1 MRLWLTPRAPA
12 LTVGAPMRIGLLLV
26 ALAALLTAA
35 TWLVSTPAAAQR
47 AIAGDG
53 VPISLEVSAGE
64 LIQLD
69 GDAASVFIANPEIAD
84 IEVVTPNLIY
94 VFARAPGRTNIIAVN
109 EADGVVG
116 NILLI
121 SRLPVGE
128 VNRSIASVVPGS
140 TIRAEAAGGSVM
152 LTGIAGSAIE
162 VANAVRVAEAF
173 VGDPSLVINQTSV
186 DGPNQINLRV
196 RIAEVS
202 RTVTQEL
209 GVNWQALV
217 QNGDWSFGALSGRAL
232 GAAITGGLAGV
243 VGDATAAGSLGVTY
257 DFGDGSAATGL
268 LDLLDD
274 EGLISV
280 LAEPNL
286 TTVSGETASFL
297 AGGEFPIPLINP
309 DGQATVEFR
318 PVGVTLSFTPTLLAE
333 NRISMRVRPEVS
345 SQVGT
350 TVFNNTTLPELQIRR
365 AETSVELG
373 SGETLV
379 IAGLFQS
386 DVRQSISGLPGLMD
400 LPVLGALFR
409 SESFQN
415 EETELLI
422 FVTPYLVGPVGDQ
435 RLVAPNDPPGN
446 LVETPDFAGPR
457 RDVAAQA
464 VPVGVAG
471 SAAAAEPASGSFVAP
486 GFILK

>member
-1 MRLWLTPRAPA
+1 MTLRSRQPA
-12 LTVGAPMRIGLLLV
+12 SAVAADAARRNGLALIAWMLATV
-26 ALAALLTAA
+26 ALAFLIAG
-35 TWLVSTPAAAQR
+35 PAAAQR
-47 AIAGDG
+47 PIAGDA

-69 GDAASVFIANPEIAD
+69 GEAASVFIANPEIAD
-84 IEVVTPNLIY
+84 IEVVTPTLIY
-94 VFARAPGRTNIIAVN
+94 VFARSPGRTNIIAVN

-128 VNRSIASVVPGS
+128 VNRSIASVVPDS
-140 TIRAEAAGGSVM
+140 AIRAEAAGGSVM
-152 LTGIAGSAIE
+152 LTGIATSAID
-162 VANAVRVAEAF
+162 VANAVRVAQAF
-173 VGDPSLVINQTSV
+173 VADPALVINQTSV

-202 RTVTQEL
+202 RNVTQEL
-209 GVNWQALV
+209 GVNWDAV
-217 QNGDWSFGALSGRAL
+217 IQNGDWAFGALTGRAL
-232 GAAITGGLAGV
+232 TSGVFGSATSAG
-243 VGDATAAGSLGVTY
+243 TLGVTY
-257 DFGDGSAATGL
+257 DFGDGAGATAL
-268 LDLLDD
+268 LDLLDE
-274 EGLISV
+274 EGLVTV

-297 AGGEFPIPLINP
+297 AGGEFPIPLVDN
-309 DGQATVEFR
+309 DGRASVEFR

-350 TVFNNTTLPELQIRR
+350 TEFNGTTLPELQIRR

-386 DVRQSISGLPGLMD
+386 DVRQTLSGLPGLMD
-400 LPVLGALFR
+400 LPILGALFR

-422 FVTPYLVGPVGDQ
+422 FVTPYLVEPVGNQ
-435 RLVAPNDPPGN
+435 RLVAPTDPPAN
-446 LVETPDFAGPR
+446 LVDTPDFAAAR
-457 RDVAAQA
+457 REA
-464 VPVGVAG
+464 VAG
-471 SAAAAEPASGSFVAP
+471 AAAEASGGGFEPS